1 MRNIDSNGRLFVSLV
16 VFLVSKVQR
25 SYTKSHNITM
35 IKRYNNYI
43 KSIIDLWKNVLKSEL
58 PFNREGTRRRP

>member
-16 VFLVSKVQR
+16 VFLVSKEQR

-35 IKRYNNYI
+35 IKRYNNCI

>member
-1 MRNIDSNGRLFVSLV
+1 MRNIDSNGRLFVSMV
-16 VFLVSKVQR
+16 VLLVSKVQR

-35 IKRYNNYI
+35 IKRYNNCI

>member
-16 VFLVSKVQR
+16 VFLVSEVQR

-35 IKRYNNYI
+35 IKRYNNCI